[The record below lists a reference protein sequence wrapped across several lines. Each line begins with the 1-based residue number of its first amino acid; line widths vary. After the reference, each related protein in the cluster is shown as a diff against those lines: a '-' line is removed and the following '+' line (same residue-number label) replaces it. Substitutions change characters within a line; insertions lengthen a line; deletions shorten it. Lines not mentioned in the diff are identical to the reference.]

1 VPHFQSVAHLA
12 AKFEN
17 RITMRKLIICIQ
29 LLAAGFALQAQE
41 DVYPAKAYAGKLY
54 ITNGTIHVGNGQV
67 IENGTIEVEN
77 GKILQVGAGIAAPA
91 GAKVVD
97 VKGKQVYPGLILPV
111 TDLGLKEIGNG
122 VRGSNDYSE
131 LGEYNN
137 SIRSIVAY
145 NTDSKI
151 INTLKA
157 QGILLAGVTPQGG
170 TISGSSSVVQLDAW
184 NWEDAAYKM
193 DNGIHLNM
201 PTFISRPSRFAAFMG
216 LPQQQTD
223 PTKEALNKIDE
234 IKSLFRQAK
243 GYLQET
249 THKETNLKYEALK
262 GLFNKTQKLF
272 VHASQIKQILIAI
285 DFVKEFGFD
294 VVLVGASESFQIAD
308 LLKQYNIAVILQDEH
323 ALPATEDDDVDQPF
337 KTPAILQK
345 AGVLFALNDEHGE
358 SRYRNLPFNAGTAAA
373 YGLTKEQALQA
384 ITLNSAKI
392 LGVDSKTGSLEAG
405 KDANIVVS
413 EGDILDMRTS
423 IVVQAFIQGREVSL
437 ENKQKQLYDRYKFK
451 YELK

>member
-1 VPHFQSVAHLA
+1 M
-12 AKFEN
+12 K
-17 RITMRKLIICIQ
+17 KLIIFIQ
-29 LLAAGFALQAQE
+29 LLAAGIALQAQE
-41 DVYPAKAYAGKLY
+41 DVYPAKSTAGKLY

-77 GKILQVGAGIAAPA
+77 GKIVQVGAGIAVPS

-157 QGILLAGVTPQGG
+157 NGILLAGVTPQGG

-201 PTFISRPSRFAAFMG
+201 PTFISRPNRFAAFFG
-216 LPQQQTD
+216 TPQPPGD
-223 PTKEALNKIDE
+223 PAKEALKKIDE
-234 IKSLFRQAK
+234 IKTLFRQAK
-243 GYLQET
+243 GYLQES
-249 THKETNLKYEALK
+249 N
-262 GLFNKTQKLF
+262 
-272 VHASQIKQILIAI
+272 
-285 DFVKEFGFD
+285 
-294 VVLVGASESFQIAD
+294 
-308 LLKQYNIAVILQDEH
+308 
-323 ALPATEDDDVDQPF
+323 P
-337 KTPAILQK
+337 
-345 AGVLFALNDEHGE
+345 
-358 SRYRNLPFNAGTAAA
+358 
-373 YGLTKEQALQA
+373 
-384 ITLNSAKI
+384 
-392 LGVDSKTGSLEAG
+392 
-405 KDANIVVS
+405 
-413 EGDILDMRTS
+413 
-423 IVVQAFIQGREVSL
+423 
-437 ENKQKQLYDRYKFK
+437 
-451 YELK
+451 